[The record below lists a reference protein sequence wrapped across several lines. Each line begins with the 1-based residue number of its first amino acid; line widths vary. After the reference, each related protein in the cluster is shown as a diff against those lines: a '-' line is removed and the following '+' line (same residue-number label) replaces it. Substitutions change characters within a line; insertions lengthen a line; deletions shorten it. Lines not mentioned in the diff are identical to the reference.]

1 METRIYLRHDDG
13 HDLTAEIFRPEAGT
27 DPLPCL
33 GFFHGGGWANG
44 SPTEFHAICAW
55 FAARGYLTIS
65 FAYRL
70 CPQPRPEVRDR
81 PSITPLECSLDAR
94 AALRWLH
101 VEADALGIDRDRIVL
116 GGQSAGGQLALAT
129 VLADAIDPA
138 GPIRPMPRG
147 FLLYSSNHN
156 TVESWADALFNE
168 RRDELPPISPFHT
181 LVPGMPPI
189 CSFHGGKD
197 SMVAPYVVD
206 FFRRRTEALG
216 NRYDLH
222 RFPERGHYLG
232 DPDRTYATLVDED
245 ILERSATFLA
255 GIL

>member
-1 METRIYLRHDDG
+1 METQVYLRHG
-13 HDLTAEIFRPEAGT
+13 EHRLTADIFRPHASTG
-27 DPLPCL
+27 PLPCL

-55 FAARGYLTIS
+55 FAAHGYVAIS

-70 CPQPRPEVRDR
+70 CPQPRPEVHDR
-81 PSITPLECSLDAR
+81 PAITPVECSRDAR
-94 AALRWLH
+94 AALRWVLA
-101 VEADALGIDRDRIVL
+101 EAESLGIDRNRIVF

-156 TVESWADALFNE
+156 TLEGWADALCGE
-168 RRDELPPISPFHT
+168 RGDELRGISPFHT
-181 LVPGMPPI
+181 LIAGMPPV

-197 SMVAPYVVD
+197 SMVPPYIVD
-206 FFRRRTEALG
+206 FFKRRTETLG
-216 NRYDLH
+216 NRYVLH

-232 DPDRTYATLVDED
+232 APDRTYATLVDED
-245 ILERSATFLA
+245 ILERSVVFLA
-255 GIL
+255 DIL